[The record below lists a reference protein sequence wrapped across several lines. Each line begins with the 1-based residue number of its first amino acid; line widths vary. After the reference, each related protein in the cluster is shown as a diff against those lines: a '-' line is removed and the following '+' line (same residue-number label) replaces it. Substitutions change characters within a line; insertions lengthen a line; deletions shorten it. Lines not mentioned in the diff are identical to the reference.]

1 MNLIKIN
8 QALLFLMLVLS
19 TAQAADYSIVSSYD
33 GERTQMT
40 LLDTTFMSTIED
52 ELAQSGFK
60 VFKNKAL
67 ASNPQQTLSVIAK
80 IERTD
85 VNIITPTLKAI
96 DLSSG
101 QQIAYIR
108 GFSVQTKGSD
118 RTNTLQK
125 LEGSAAALVRQLT
138 GRLYQQNW
146 ANIDK
151 QNLPWETDVA
161 KLKLR
166 FHSFDGCYLNY
177 LADVIETE
185 FPGTVS
191 LSLIKEAASKTEFM
205 LMTTAK
211 TQFLSKWLRTL
222 LIEEGFLQEENYTL
236 KSKQRFIDIRL
247 HPNSSLA
254 GSYC

>member
-1 MNLIKIN
+1 MLRILRV
-8 QALLFLMLVLS
+8 LLCLLVLACWLIDFPCLS
-19 TAQAADYSIVSSYD
+19 PCSF
-33 GERTQMT
+33 G
-40 LLDTTFMSTIED
+40 L
-52 ELAQSGFK
+52 
-60 VFKNKAL
+60 
-67 ASNPQQTLSVIAK
+67 LSVLLGLISYVRAWLC
-80 IERTD
+80 R
-85 VNIITPTLKAI
+85 IT
-96 DLSSG
+96 
-101 QQIAYIR
+101 R
-108 GFSVQTKGSD
+108 SVPLWADSPAVITIVWLETVSNVSILLRRVRVHISCWKFLLMEKVSLA
-118 RTNTLQK
+118 NMQK
-125 LEGSAAALVRQLT
+125 LEGAAAALVRRLT

-151 QNLPWETDVA
+151 QNLPWETDLV

-166 FHSFDGCYLNY
+166 FYSFDGCYLNY

>member
-1 MNLIKIN
+1 MKGTNTN
-8 QALLFLMLVLS
+8 
-19 TAQAADYSIVSSYD
+19 
-33 GERTQMT
+33 T

-52 ELAQSGFK
+52 SWP
-60 VFKNKAL
+60 NL
-67 ASNPQQTLSVIAK
+67 ASKFLKIKHQRQTTTNFICDSQNRAHRCK
-80 IERTD
+80 HHHTYSQSHRF
-85 VNIITPTLKAI
+85 IIRPTNSI
-96 DLSSG
+96 Y
-101 QQIAYIR
+101 QR
-108 GFSVQTKGSD
+108 FSVQTKGSD
-118 RTNTLQK
+118 RTDILQK
-125 LEGSAAALVRQLT
+125 LEARHCISSAINRAIISAE
-138 GRLYQQNW
+138 W
-146 ANIDK
+146 ADIDK
-151 QNLPWETDVA
+151 QNLPWETDLA

-166 FHSFDGCYLNY
+166 FYSFDGCYLNY

-185 FPGTVS
+185 FPGTLS

-222 LIEEGFLQEENYTL
+222 LIEEGFLQKENYTL

>member
-1 MNLIKIN
+1 M
-8 QALLFLMLVLS
+8 FLMLVFS
-19 TAQAADYSIVSSYD
+19 TAQAADYSIVSSYE
-33 GERTQMT
+33 GKQTQMT
-40 LLDTTFMSTIED
+40 SLDKTFMSTIED

-60 VFKNKAL
+60 VFKDKVL
-67 ASNPQQTLSVIAK
+67 ASNPKRTLSVVAK

-85 VNIITPTLKAI
+85 LNIITPTLKAI

-108 GFSVQTKGSD
+108 GFSVQTTGSD
-118 RTNTLQK
+118 RTNILQK
-125 LEGSAAALVRQLT
+125 LEGTAAALVRQLT
-138 GRLYQQNW
+138 RRLYQQNW
-146 ANIDK
+146 ADIDK
-151 QNLPWETDVA
+151 QKLPWETDLV

-166 FHSFDGCYLNY
+166 FYSFDGCYLNY
-177 LADVIETE
+177 MADVIETE

-191 LSLIKEAASKTEFM
+191 LSLIKEASSKTEFM

-222 LIEEGFLQEENYTL
+222 LIEEGFLQDENYTL